1 MASIGV
7 AENVVQKWKVP
18 ELKLYLQS
26 PQITV
31 LQKRCDSHQVADE
44 RRFAVLSQ
52 HITLWLDFWLFQF
65 SELHKQW
72 QHIYLIN
79 KEGYDHESQ
88 KAYKYCL
95 FWDGHGL
102 KLMKNKN
109 LFSGYHYIKFGVKPT
124 EWEKTQVGHKP
135 TYDGWITIQSDGSVY
150 TAHCPCTGGWVF
162 LLPRVIFGHLK
173 INLI

>member
-52 HITLWLDFWLFQF
+52 HITL
-65 SELHKQW
+65 
-72 QHIYLIN
+72 
-79 KEGYDHESQ
+79 
-88 KAYKYCL
+88 
-95 FWDGHGL
+95 
-102 KLMKNKN
+102 
-109 LFSGYHYIKFGVKPT
+109 
-124 EWEKTQVGHKP
+124 
-135 TYDGWITIQSDGSVY
+135 
-150 TAHCPCTGGWVF
+150 
-162 LLPRVIFGHLK
+162 
-173 INLI
+173 